1 MTNPTKIYNTYVR
14 ANLPKGMTYSRS
26 KVRYITNEVSFASY
40 AEAESY
46 QNYLSKNG
54 YTTDFVMEVA
64 IATNGDSFT
73 IPCSDTGTFNAVI
86 DWGDGSTDT
95 ITTFDAAA
103 LQHTYATAGTKT
115 IKVSGTFPNIRFSN
129 GGDRSK
135 VLSVL
140 NLGVV
145 GWLDLKNAFYGCNN
159 LSAFIAG
166 ATNTASVVEFAGMLR
181 NCLSLDFNQLT
192 TLSTVSSTD
201 FKNMFKGCTSV
212 KTIDCTSFQTSRAVD
227 LSSMFQN
234 CSSLTDVINVEWFN
248 IEDLNSVGDLDDF
261 MTDVTLPTAR
271 YDQLL
276 INWDAQTVR
285 DGLSP
290 NFGASTYTGGGAAA
304 AARASLIAGDN
315 WTITDGGVA

>member
-1 MTNPTKIYNTYVR
+1 MTNSTQIYNTYVR
-14 ANLPKGMTYSRS
+14 ANLPDGMTYSRS
-26 KVRYITNEVSFASY
+26 QARYTVNEVNFSSY

-73 IPCSDTGTFNAVI
+73 IPCTDTGTFNAVI

-115 IKVSGTFPNIRFSN
+115 VKVSGTFPNIRFNN
-129 GGDRSK
+129 GGDKSK

-159 LSAFIAG
+159 LSVFIAG
-166 ATNTASVVEFAGMLR
+166 ATNTASVIEFAGMLR
-181 NCLSLDFNQLT
+181 NCLTLDFNQLT

-201 FKNMFKGCTSV
+201 FKNMFKGCTSI
-212 KTIDCTSFQTSRAVD
+212 KTIDCTSFSTARAVD
-227 LSSMFQN
+227 LSSMFQD

-261 MTDVTLPTAR
+261 MTNVTLPTAR

-276 INWDAQTVR
+276 INWDAQTVNA
-285 DGLSP
+285 GLSP
-290 NFGASTYTGGGAAA
+290 NFGASTYTGGGVAA
-304 AARASLIAGDN
+304 AARASLIAGDG
-315 WTITDGGVA
+315 WTITDGGIA

>member
-1 MTNPTKIYNTYVR
+1 MTNPSEIYKQYVR
-14 ANLPKGMTYSRS
+14 ANLPKGMTYSRL
-26 KVRYITNEVSFASY
+26 TNHYTSNQHKEFSY
-40 AEAESY
+40 SVADQY
-46 QNYLSKNG
+46 YNYLSKNG

-64 IATNGDSFT
+64 IATGGDSFT
-73 IPCSDTGTFNAVI
+73 IPCTDTGTFNAVI

-95 ITTFDAAA
+95 ITTFDAAE
-103 LQHTYATAGTKT
+103 LQHTYATAGTKA

-159 LSAFIAG
+159 LSVFIAG
-166 ATNTASVVEFAGMLR
+166 ATNTASVIEFAGMLR
-181 NCLSLDFNQLT
+181 NCSSLDFNQLT

-212 KTIDCTSFQTSRAVD
+212 KTIDCTSFNTSRAID

-276 INWDAQTVR
+276 INWDAQTVKA
-285 DGLSP
+285 GLSP
-290 NFGASTYTGGGAAA
+290 NFGASTYTGGGVAA
-304 AARASLIAGDN
+304 AARANLISNDL
-315 WTITDGGVA
+315 WTISDGGIA